1 MIKPPRTHST
11 RLPHF
16 VVALLLLTL
25 CGGSALHAEDEPPQL
40 EAPQLEAPQLEATGQ
55 FERILIIDFE
65 GPIEGVMAAYMK
77 RRLEQA
83 VEGKY
88 DCVVLRIESPGG
100 TVFHSEEI
108 SQRVFALPE
117 SIHTVAWV
125 PHQALSGACMVAMA
139 CREIVLS
146 RAGTLGDCQP
156 IVMDP
161 ESQGI
166 KPVGEKIESP
176 LRAIFRQF
184 AQANDHPE
192 ALSEAFVSQH
202 LEVIKVRN
210 DKDASTHYIDGAWFR
225 DAGPKD
231 ELSDGTPRS
240 ALRSIGPPIVVEGE
254 LLTVTGEEAIRFGFM
269 RRTFKDTFPADEEAF
284 LDVLGTSNATVDMTA
299 MSFSENM
306 SKVMLGFAGILASL
320 VALALILFLMQGPG
334 IMTFVGFGALTLL
347 LLISV
352 TAEQIHGFP
361 IFLIMLGAIL
371 IIVELFIIPG
381 TGIFGVVGFAAFG
394 GGFLLLVTGSSIGDT
409 ERRLTH
415 DAVTTFGLQF
425 VATALVGIG
434 TIIVLSKFFPQV
446 GPGRRL
452 MLAAPEGGIMSA
464 MPAPTVPIGTQ
475 GTAASDLRPAGSAL
489 FDGEHLDV
497 VSDGRFVASGTPV
510 TVVGIEGAQVM
521 VAPVEEEP
529 AS

>member
-1 MIKPPRTHST
+1 MNKHPRRLPT

-16 VVALLLLTL
+16 LVALLLLTL
-25 CGGSALHAEDEPPQL
+25 GGESALRAED
-40 EAPQLEAPQLEATGQ
+40 GQ
-55 FERILIIDFE
+55 PEREYADRYKRILVIDFE

-77 RRLEQA
+77 RRLEKA
-83 VEGKY
+83 EEGNY

-125 PHQALSGACMVAMA
+125 PRQALSGACMVAMA

-161 ESQGI
+161 SSQSI

-184 AQANDHPE
+184 AQANGHPE
-192 ALSEAFVSQH
+192 ALSEAFVSEH
-202 LEVIKVRN
+202 LEVIKVR
-210 DKDASTHYIDGAWFR
+210 DERDDRTRYIDGEWFKN
-225 DAGPKD
+225 ASPED
-231 ELSDGTPRS
+231 ELADGTPRS
-240 ALRSIGPPIVVEGE
+240 ALRSIGPPIVGEGE

-269 RRTFKDTFPADEEAF
+269 RRVFPDQFPKDEDELLA
-284 LDVLGTSNATVDMTA
+284 VLGTDDATVDTVR
-299 MSFSENM
+299 MSFSEEM
-306 SKVMLGFAGILASL
+306 SKILLGFAGILASL
-320 VALALILFLMQGPG
+320 VALALILFLTQGPG
-334 IMTFVGFGALTLL
+334 IMTFVGVGALTLL
-347 LLISV
+347 LLINV
-352 TAEQIHGFP
+352 TAEQINGFP

-381 TGIFGVVGFAAFG
+381 TGIFGIVGFAAFG

-415 DAVTTFGLQF
+415 DAVTSFGIQF

-434 TIIVLSKFFPQV
+434 AIIVASKYFPQV

-452 MLAAPEGGIMSA
+452 MLAAPQGGITSA
-464 MPAPTVPIGTQ
+464 VPAPTVPVGSR

-489 FDGEHLDV
+489 FDGTHVDV
-497 VSDGRFVASGTPV
+497 VSDGRFVAQGTPV

-521 VAPVEEEP
+521 VAPLDGEA